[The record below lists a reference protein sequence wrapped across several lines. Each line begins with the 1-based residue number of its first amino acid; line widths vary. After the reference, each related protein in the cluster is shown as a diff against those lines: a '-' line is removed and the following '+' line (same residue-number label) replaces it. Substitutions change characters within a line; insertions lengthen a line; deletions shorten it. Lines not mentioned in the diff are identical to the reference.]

1 MEQKETKKRSSFM
14 QNVLILM
21 FAQIMVKVLGL
32 VYKFVITN
40 FEGFGDTGLWYYS
53 AGYQIY
59 SLLLALSSI
68 GIPSVVSKLVS
79 ERIAKG
85 DNNLQTELVETLTFL
100 ATSVQETKLRSSLI
114 IKPVSLRVF
123 L

>member
-40 FEGFGDTGLWYYS
+40 FEGFGDTGLGYYS

-85 DNNLQTELVETLTFL
+85 DNKGAQRIFKICMAFFVGIGIVLSLV
-100 ATSVQETKLRSSLI
+100 
-114 IKPVSLRVF
+114 VF
-123 L
+123 LEQNI